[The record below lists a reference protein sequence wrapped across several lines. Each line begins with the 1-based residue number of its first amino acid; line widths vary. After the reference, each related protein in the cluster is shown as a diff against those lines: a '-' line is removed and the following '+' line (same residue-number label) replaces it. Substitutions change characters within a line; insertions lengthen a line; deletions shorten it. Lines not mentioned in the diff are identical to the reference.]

1 MVLEPGVY
9 ILKYQK
15 NIGSC
20 FALLE
25 VINEKEKRL
34 YVLPYNFVK
43 LLPLLKNICKK
54 SDLNQYLSTL
64 PNEYIDSVKA
74 FLIKN
79 KYEFDI
85 PDKHRNELP
94 KLRDKDQLK
103 TVPEKN
109 DLRKIP
115 IHILSNVLN
124 EITNEKQTRLRV
136 NNKIIKINYD
146 TISNPKNPLLYK
158 YNDPTNSSKSPITPK
173 MLDSLFK
180 EHVTNNTKNE
190 KEEEKKVEIEEVQKQ
205 QKDDISILEEFLILL
220 RERRFQEVIKML
232 DDYIKRKDFLL
243 YLLKFINDS
252 IKRFKIID
260 IPDNFK
266 KRLASLQNIN

>member
-1 MVLEPGVY
+1 M
-9 ILKYQK
+9 
-15 NIGSC
+15 
-20 FALLE
+20 
-25 VINEKEKRL
+25 
-34 YVLPYNFVK
+34 
-43 LLPLLKNICKK
+43 
-54 SDLNQYLSTL
+54 
-64 PNEYIDSVKA
+64 
-74 FLIKN
+74 
-79 KYEFDI
+79 
-85 PDKHRNELP
+85 
-94 KLRDKDQLK
+94 
-103 TVPEKN
+103 
-109 DLRKIP
+109 RKIP